1 MLQGIKITYYSDCG
15 INPADNSLILI
26 GKGMDNGLALNIDS
40 YTNKIKILEQPILF
54 SGIEKFKKK
63 MNCKNNDMNTT

>member
-54 SGIEKFKKK
+54 SGIEKLKKK

>member
-26 GKGMDNGLALNIDS
+26 GKGMDNGLALIIDS
-40 YTNKIKILEQPILF
+40 YTNNVKILEHPILF
-54 SGIEKFKKK
+54 SRIERFFFKNELQK
-63 MNCKNNDMNTT
+63 